1 MIKLTIEQVVEI
13 HSKIVEKT
21 GGAEGVRDF
30 NLLDSA
36 INAPFQTFGGIDLY
50 PTIEEKGA
58 RLAFSLIMN
67 HSFYDGN
74 KRIGAVC
81 FLTFLKLNGI
91 DLSYT
96 QKELEL
102 IILSLASGEADYET
116 FHTWIKTHT
125 PSRCKNSN

>member
-13 HSKIVEKT
+13 HLKIIEKT

-67 HSFYDGN
+67 HPFYDGN

-81 FLTFLKLNGI
+81 FLTFLKLNRI

-102 IILSLASGEADYET
+102 IIISLASGEADYKKL
-116 FHTWIKTHT
+116 HTWIKTQT
-125 PSRCKNSN
+125 PSH